1 MSELEGFT
9 KICSIDDVKENQGK
23 KFIVGS
29 EEIALFKVKGKF
41 YALSNV
47 CPHQHTS
54 IIYDGFLDAGYVFC
68 PAHGWQFNLETGKQP
83 DGRSGLQSY
92 ELIINADEIWIKVVK
107 KEMKW

>member
-1 MSELEGFT
+1 VIELEGFT
-9 KICSIDDVKENQGK
+9 KICSIGDVKENQGK

-29 EEIALFKVKGKF
+29 EEIAIFKVKGKF

-68 PAHGWQFNLETGKQP
+68 PAHGWQFNLETGNQP
-83 DGRSGLQSY
+83 DGRSGLSTY
-92 ELIINADEIWIKVVK
+92 EVKILENEVWVKVVK
-107 KEMKW
+107 KELQW